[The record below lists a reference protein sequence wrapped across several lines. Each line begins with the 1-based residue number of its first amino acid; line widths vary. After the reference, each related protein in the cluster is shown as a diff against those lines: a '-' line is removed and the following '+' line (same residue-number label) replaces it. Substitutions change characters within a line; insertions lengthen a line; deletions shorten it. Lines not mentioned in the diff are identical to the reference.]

1 MTHITNLCKKED
13 IYINVKKKNYS
24 FSCFLRNITNPSI
37 TGVRHLYSSV
47 ASSALSPTANSTGV
61 VWVCTPA
68 IVLGVPAFPMTST
81 AYKVQ

>member
-1 MTHITNLCKKED
+1 M
-13 IYINVKKKNYS
+13 
-24 FSCFLRNITNPSI
+24 

-47 ASSALSPTANSTGV
+47 ASSALSPTANRTGV

-81 AYKVQ
+81 AYKTPWFINSMKYLPLFYVNH